1 MSDRHRMGC
10 LMGAVFFLGLGIFS
24 PSGNGQPKAYKWTDS
39 NGVVHFTDDLNKIP
53 PEYRGKIE
61 KEYDF
66 RDPEGESGKSGGL
79 PKEQKETPKT
89 EKPS

>member
-1 MSDRHRMGC
+1 MTDRHRMGC
-10 LMGAVFFLGLGIFS
+10 WIGVVFLLGLGIFS
-24 PSGNGQPKAYKWTDS
+24 PPGNGESKAYKWTDS

-66 RDPEGESGKSGGL
+66 KDAEGDSGKSGEL
-79 PKEQKETPKT
+79 PKEQKEKPKA